1 MSKKVIIAGDPNSGK
16 SILFNKLNKAYSLK
30 GQKKYSI
37 VANYPYTTV
46 EPIRTTLQINDEI
59 IEVIDSPG
67 LSTFVTTAEDE
78 IAVRNMIIKES
89 PDLIIQTFNS
99 NKIERSLLLTA
110 QLAELNISLILVLNF
125 IDETHKK
132 GMWIDSQK
140 LEQLTGIPTVES
152 IITEGKGFANLSKEI
167 SIALKKNPQQK
178 KLGESFIKYNDTIK
192 NGIKVIDDVF
202 TTTTSSPSSASSA
215 LSPALQILL
224 LLEDQ
229 SIELFIKEKYG
240 DEVIKKIKK
249 TINNYKNN
257 LNYNFFNQITIS
269 RLNWVEDIAESIIKE
284 SKIRASNIQEKI
296 GRYSRH
302 PIWGWPILALVMYLT
317 YLLVGQLAANIMV
330 NFLENYIFHPLYH
343 LIGQNIGHKI
353 LRDFLV
359 GDYGIL
365 STGLGNA
372 LATAFPILCTFF
384 LVLNIMEDS
393 GYFTNVCILVSRVT
407 KKLGLSG
414 QSILPLMLAFGCKTM
429 ATLTTKILASKKER
443 YIAIFLIA
451 FAIPCSPQMGLILG
465 ILASSSFSAFVIV
478 FGSLV
483 IAEFCAG
490 TILNKILKDDI
501 RTDFILEI
509 PPIRIPKFQDIF
521 LKLYYRMKWF
531 LKEIPP
537 LFMIGAFLLFVL
549 DQTNALII
557 IKKALTPIVVSFLSL
572 PIQTVDAFLLC
583 LVKHEA
589 GAVALLNLNA
599 SNSLSH
605 QQIIVSLIIVTSLG
619 PCFANLMA
627 IIKQIKL
634 KRALVMR
641 VIILF
646 AAILAGGAVNWLYK
660 LSSKL

>member
-1 MSKKVIIAGDPNSGK
+1 MSKKVIIVGDPNSGK
-16 SILFNKLNKAYSLK
+16 SILFNKLSKVYSIK

-37 VANYPYTTV
+37 VANYPYTTI
-46 EPIRTTLQINDEI
+46 EPIRTTLQINDEKF
-59 IEVIDSPG
+59 ELIDSPG
-67 LSTFVTTAEDE
+67 LNTLVTTSEDE
-78 IAVRNMIIKES
+78 ISVRNMIIKES
-89 PDLIIQTFNS
+89 PDLIIQSLNS
-99 NKIERSLLLTA
+99 NKIEKSLFLTA
-110 QLAELNISLILVLNF
+110 QLLELNTPMILVLNF

-132 GMWIDSQK
+132 GIWLDSKK

-152 IITEGKGFANLSKEI
+152 IAPEGKGFADLAKEI
-167 SIALKKNPQQK
+167 LIALKKNPQQRNFR
-178 KLGESFIKYNDTIK
+178 ESLVKYNDTIK
-192 NGIKVIDDVF
+192 HGINVIDEVL
-202 TTTTSSPSSASSA
+202 TSHSHSHSHST
-215 LSPALQILL
+215 LSTSMKILL
-224 LLEDQ
+224 LLEDL
-229 SIELFIKEKYG
+229 SVELLVKDTYG
-240 DEVIKKIKK
+240 EQVIKKVKERI
-249 TINNYKNN
+249 IRYKNN
-257 LNYNFFNQITIS
+257 LNYNFFNQITIA
-269 RLNWVEDIAESIIKE
+269 RLNWVDEIAENIIKE
-284 SKIRASNIQEKI
+284 SQISASNIQEKI

-317 YLLVGQLAANIMV
+317 YLLVGQLAANTMV
-330 NFLENYIFHPLYH
+330 SFLENYIFHPLYQ
-343 LIGQNIGHKI
+343 LIGQNIEHKI

-359 GDYGIL
+359 GEYGIL

-372 LATAFPILCTFF
+372 LATALPILCMFF
-384 LVLNIMEDS
+384 LILNMMEDS
-393 GYFTNVCILVSRVT
+393 GYFTNVCILVSRFT

-429 ATLTTKILASKKER
+429 ATLTTQILSSKKER

-478 FGSLV
+478 FTSLV

-490 TILNKILKDDI
+490 IILNKILKDDI

-549 DQTNALII
+549 DQTHALII

-589 GAVALLNLNA
+589 GAVQLLNLSA

-605 QQIIVSLIIVTSLG
+605 LQIIVSLIIITTLG

-634 KRALVMR
+634 KQAIVMR
-641 VIILF
+641 VIILV
-646 AAILAGGAVNWLYK
+646 AAILTGGAVNWLYK
-660 LSSKL
+660 LSSKI